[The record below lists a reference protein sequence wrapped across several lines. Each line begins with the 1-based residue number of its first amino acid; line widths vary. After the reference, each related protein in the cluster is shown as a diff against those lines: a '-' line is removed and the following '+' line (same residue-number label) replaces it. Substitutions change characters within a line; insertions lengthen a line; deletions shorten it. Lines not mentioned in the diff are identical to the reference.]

1 MAWLVGFH
9 TGKRCCRVPGT
20 RPAGK
25 STRRR
30 RSRAGSRS
38 RSRGTRRGPWRC
50 IPLAKTPGPPI
61 ARRPCSSSTRSS
73 RSRSKGPGLRGRR
86 SRSHSHRT
94 SSSRWRRR
102 STRSSRPCRTCTC
115 VEIKIYGAFALNHR
129 VVLNAIDATPARWR
143 GDAGSSAL
151 DRPRSAASSPRN
163 DLVKNC
169 RAHPTHWLI
178 PHRLALLDIVLL
190 VAVPVP
196 GPI

>member
-1 MAWLVGFH
+1 MKISQRLRDACSMAWLVGFH
-9 TGKRCCRVPGT
+9 TGNRCCRVPGT

-129 VVLNAIDATPARWR
+129 VVLYAIDATPARWR
-143 GDAGSSAL
+143 GDGGSFPHSGRRQ
-151 DRPRSAASSPRN
+151 DVPHF
-163 DLVKNC
+163 
-169 RAHPTHWLI
+169 HPQHLHT
-178 PHRLALLDIVLL
+178 
-190 VAVPVP
+190 P
-196 GPI
+196 GPRHRVRLPQ